1 MFILKKKIF
10 SRDELEHI
18 ATLCKKHDVIVISD
32 EVYEWLF
39 YPGTEH
45 IRMGKFS
52 QGVTVSREHHHQYD
66 YYGNT

>member
-1 MFILKKKIF
+1 MCTSQTKKIF
-10 SRDELEHI
+10 SRDELEQI

-45 IRMGKFS
+45 IRMGRFV
-52 QGVTVSREHHHQYD
+52 QLRCD
-66 YYGNT
+66 CLL